1 MKVFRFRD
9 NIEFYVSITLG
20 SADLSQFISPEK
32 IQWEIFHGNE
42 NFRFLIYFL
51 ISYMQPR

>member
-1 MKVFRFRD
+1 MKMFRFRD

-32 IQWEIFHGNE
+32 IQ
-42 NFRFLIYFL
+42 
-51 ISYMQPR
+51 